1 MFNFVITYD
10 FGACQCLGQSYLQ
23 FPATRAELQLY
34 AEGQCRFEKEG
45 EDALDTL

>member
-10 FGACQCLGQSYLQ
+10 FGACRRLGQSYYN
-23 FPATRAELQLY
+23 FPQHGPSFSFMLKGEV
-34 AEGQCRFEKEG
+34 RFEKEG